1 MMPRFKLAMFQKK
14 FVSHP
19 MALPGQEGGQAI
31 VVFFIA
37 LFSHHSFGF
46 LHRLRNSA
54 LNPIPSVILSKKISN
69 APCILKTRAILMPLE
84 VYMVNSPS
92 RPILRPDAPST
103 PVECGGRT
111 PLWNRETCLPA
122 HRMPVRNQTK
132 SNHQA
137 SASRHL
143 PLCMFFAIAPPLP
156 SRSPNSETPTR
167 FFPIKAK
174 TPLIVHHQGIS
185 RQTLKFLN
193 AVVGR
198 VTPCAPSWP
207 TKPTTIGNHP
217 HGKSG
222 HSRWQAAAG
231 TGLPA
236 LPCHPFSRD
245 SRISRL
251 PFPPIKEEN
260 PSNRASSRHIKANA
274 QISKRRGRA
283 RHSVRAVRAN
293 QDATIGNHP
302 HGKSGHS
309 R

>member
-1 MMPRFKLAMFQKK
+1 MPRFKLAMFQKK

-198 VTPCAPSWP
+198 VTPCAPSGP
-207 TKPTTIGNHP
+207 TKTPPLATI
-217 HGKSG
+217 
-222 HSRWQAAAG
+222 RM
-231 TGLPA
+231 
-236 LPCHPFSRD
+236 
-245 SRISRL
+245 
-251 PFPPIKEEN
+251 
-260 PSNRASSRHIKANA
+260 
-274 QISKRRGRA
+274 
-283 RHSVRAVRAN
+283 AN
-293 QDATIGNHP
+293 QDILVDRRRRAEDCPPYLARIIATCTPARRFLRHWMLDVLAPFVPSPNGLAEIKDDLWP
-302 HGKSGHS
+302 SGPT
-309 R
+309 